1 MSPGQQPIVVRRKK
15 GGHHGHHGGAWK
27 VAYADFVTAMMA
39 FFLVM
44 WLVGQSK
51 EVKSAVA
58 GYFRDPGIFDQ
69 AKSNGPIAGGDLSLD
84 PDGAARDPGANLL
97 DEERIALEST
107 AARIRQRLSEVP
119 ELKHLG
125 KQIEITVT
133 RDGLRIE
140 LVDAESQT
148 FFASGSAAL
157 APGTEKVLAVI
168 ARELGTLKNSIVIEG
183 HTDSR
188 PYATTDLY
196 SNWELSAD
204 RANAARRA
212 MERSGLQSGQVR
224 GVRGYADRQLRR
236 ADAPLDPRNRR
247 VSVIVEHLF
256 RTAALP
262 PAVQQLAHGERG
274 PAPAATPAASEATPP
289 APSPAPSPAQA
300 PAAPPAQSPA
310 APPATG
316 ANPH

>member
-1 MSPGQQPIVVRRKK
+1 MSSGQPIIVKRKK
-15 GGHHGHHGGAWK
+15 AGHHGHHGGAWK

-69 AKSNGPIAGGDLSLD
+69 AKSDGPIAGGDLRLD
-84 PDGAARDPGANLL
+84 PQAAPPADAGTGLA
-97 DEERIALEST
+97 EGERAALEDT
-107 AARIRQRLSEVP
+107 AKRIKQRLADAPDLRS
-119 ELKHLG
+119 LG
-125 KQIEITVT
+125 RQIDIQVT

-157 APGTEKVLAVI
+157 ATGTEKVLELI
-168 ARELGTLKNSIVIEG
+168 ARELGGLKNSIVIEG

-188 PYATTDLY
+188 PYAVTDIY

-204 RANAARRA
+204 RANAARRV
-212 MERSGLQSGQVR
+212 MERGGLQAGQVR
-224 GVRGYADRQLRR
+224 GVRGYADRQLRVGGE
-236 ADAPLDPRNRR
+236 PLDPRNRR
-247 VSVIVEHLF
+247 VSVIVEHLY
-256 RTAALP
+256 RASSLP
-262 PAVQQLAHGERG
+262 AGVRELASGAKTSPKETDT
-274 PAPAATPAASEATPP
+274 PAPPVAAAAHPP
-289 APSPAPSPAQA
+289 TAQ
-300 PAAPPAQSPA
+300 
-310 APPATG
+310 G
-316 ANPH
+316 ARSH

>member
-1 MSPGQQPIVVRRKK
+1 VSPATQPIIVKRKK
-15 GGHHGHHGGAWK
+15 AARHAAHGGAWK

-51 EVKSAVA
+51 PIKAAVA

-69 AKSNGPIAGGDLSLD
+69 AKSDGPIAGGDLRLD
-84 PDGAARDPGANLL
+84 PEAAPPQPETTPGMA
-97 DEERIALEST
+97 DAERAALEDT
-107 AARIRQRLSEVP
+107 AKRIKQRLAESP
-119 ELKHLG
+119 DLRSLG

-140 LVDAESQT
+140 LLDAESQT

-157 APGTEKVLAVI
+157 APGTEKVLDLI
-168 ARELGTLKNSIVIEG
+168 ARELGQLRNSIVIEG

-188 PYATTDLY
+188 PYAATDLY

-204 RANAARRA
+204 RANAARRV
-212 MERSGLQSGQVR
+212 MEHGGLQAGQVR
-224 GVRGYADRQLRR
+224 GVRGYADRQLRVQ
-236 ADAPLDPRNRR
+236 DAPLDPRNRR
-247 VSVIVEHLF
+247 VSVIVENLF

-262 PAVQQLAHGERG
+262 PAVRDLASGKAAAATRPDPRE
-274 PAPAATPAASEATPP
+274 PAAG
-289 APSPAPSPAQA
+289 APSPAGDHP
-300 PAAPPAQSPA
+300 
-310 APPATG
+310 
-316 ANPH
+316 